1 LLCKARW
8 DAVKLLTSD
17 ERIVWVLNMDEKLI
31 STQVQLCSRLGAP
44 FLKCGAH
51 EKVGISRNVKEGARP
66 INGFRIQ
73 PEGDTCG
80 WYIWG
85 GEEWSDDP
93 DFFVPWHVEHLA
105 EWAPL
110 VLPYLGLSPGW
121 RFLVTEEYED
131 VWEYE
136 GLLGKK

>member
-1 LLCKARW
+1 M
-8 DAVKLLTSD
+8 
-17 ERIVWVLNMDEKLI
+17 NEKLI
-31 STQVQLCSRLGAP
+31 SIQEQLCSRFGAEY
-44 FLKCGAH
+44 LQCGSND
-51 EKVGISRNVKEGARP
+51 KVGISRNVREGARP
-66 INGFRIQ
+66 VNGLRVR

-93 DFFVPWHVEHLA
+93 DFFVPLHVEHLS

-131 VWEYE
+131 VWQDK
-136 GLLGKK
+136 GLLTEK